1 MQADLP
7 TRRPLQDGQRHL
19 PPPRR
24 GRKPLGPPG
33 SRPPSPAVRRGC
45 CRPAPDRQTSAY
57 QYFPTGAVVAT
68 STDVR
73 PRRAGGSR
81 NGRELQKL
89 TARSAV
95 LQPTGPVG
103 ACARMTHHAQN
114 SFLWRVSLRTIA
126 IGRPVPALG
135 SSGRRRGVDLGHGL
149 RRAATPGAVRWS
161 HSPRHRAPR
170 QAHIAA
176 ERARAQDS
184 TDEGQQEGRPAPTWD
199 HSADQSMAHRQR
211 GLPVPSGR
219 TPDRHEG
226 SPCACVARLRTKR
239 AAGLR
244 CFFHIGVGV
253 GRSVHPTMVR
263 CACHFARAL
272 TTPPQDTTQRG
283 AAKVGR
289 SKSGCGRKQTLKL
302 RTFTLSGSGKSHAT
316 TKTTPVWV
324 VSLVSG
330 AARAKDKAIEQQRW
344 LGMPIGVGN
353 CGGGAEPTWHGG
365 CNAPWRR
372 PMQAG
377 CPSAP
382 RVIALVT
389 RHAWVPL
396 QRPRGRFSGSF
407 PNLHPP

>member
-1 MQADLP
+1 
-7 TRRPLQDGQRHL
+7 
-19 PPPRR
+19 
-24 GRKPLGPPG
+24 
-33 SRPPSPAVRRGC
+33 
-45 CRPAPDRQTSAY
+45 
-57 QYFPTGAVVAT
+57 
-68 STDVR
+68 
-73 PRRAGGSR
+73 
-81 NGRELQKL
+81 
-89 TARSAV
+89 
-95 LQPTGPVG
+95 
-103 ACARMTHHAQN
+103 
-114 SFLWRVSLRTIA
+114 
-126 IGRPVPALG
+126 
-135 SSGRRRGVDLGHGL
+135 
-149 RRAATPGAVRWS
+149 
-161 HSPRHRAPR
+161 
-170 QAHIAA
+170 
-176 ERARAQDS
+176 
-184 TDEGQQEGRPAPTWD
+184 
-199 HSADQSMAHRQR
+199 MAHRGR

-272 TTPPQDTTQRG
+272 TTPPQDTTQRSG
-283 AAKVGR
+283 RAAARVRAPGGRTTSGPKVGR
-289 SKSGCGRKQTLKL
+289 SEIKAGREVKLKL

-344 LGMPIGVGN
+344 LGMPIRVGN
-353 CGGGAEPTWHGG
+353 YGGGAELTWHGG